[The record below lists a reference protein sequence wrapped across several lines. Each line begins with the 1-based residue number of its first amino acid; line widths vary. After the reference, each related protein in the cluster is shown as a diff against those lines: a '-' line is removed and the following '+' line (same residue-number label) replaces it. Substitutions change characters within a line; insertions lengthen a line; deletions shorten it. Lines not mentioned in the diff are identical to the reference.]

1 MRLALPTLLLLSATA
16 LAQTPTATL
25 SIDASHPTGQVSPT
39 LYGIMS
45 EEINHSWDG
54 GLYAELL
61 NPTTFQP
68 PRRPGRPPANWT
80 LIERGSSEA
89 AISIDTGNG
98 PSAAQPASL
107 KLDVTSADEHS
118 TAGFFN
124 TGYWGIPVRPA
135 TTYQAPSTPK
145 PPTPPSARSPSASS
159 TTKPEPSPPP
169 PPSPLSTPLEAV
181 HLHPENRRRH
191 RDLRQQPHR
200 IPLRASRHRVVHAA
214 LPLPAHLARSAQRLS
229 PRPHGKARRSASEIP
244 ALPRRQLP

>member
-1 MRLALPTLLLLSATA
+1 MRLALPALLLFSATA

-25 SIDASHPTGQVSPT
+25 SIDASHPAGQVSPT

-68 PRRPGRPPANWT
+68 PRRPGRPPQNWT

-107 KLDVTSADEHS
+107 KLDVRPPTSTPPPASS
-118 TAGFFN
+118 T
-124 TGYWGIPVRPA
+124 PA
-135 TTYQAPSTPK
+135 TGASPSVLRRRTRARSTRK
-145 PPTPPSARSPSASS
+145 PPIPPSAKSPSASS
-159 TTKPEPSPPP
+159 TTKPERSPPP
-169 PPSPLSTPLEAV
+169 PPSPLSTPV
-181 HLHPENRRRH
+181 GSSTP
-191 RDLRQQPHR
+191 
-200 IPLRASRHRVVHAA
+200 
-214 LPLPAHLARSAQRLS
+214 S
-229 PRPHGKARRSASEIP
+229 P
-244 ALPRRQLP
+244 